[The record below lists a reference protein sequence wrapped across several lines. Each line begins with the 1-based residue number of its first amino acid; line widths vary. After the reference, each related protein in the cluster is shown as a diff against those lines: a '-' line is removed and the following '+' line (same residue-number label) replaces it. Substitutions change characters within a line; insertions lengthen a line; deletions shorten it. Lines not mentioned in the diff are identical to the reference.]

1 MKIIERRVVPVL
13 ACLVL
18 LVAACGQKPGV
29 HVAATESGGAS
40 TGSNSGG
47 LSAGDEPTDLG
58 SGDGGAGTGDGST
71 SGGGTSGGS
80 SGGGAT
86 GGGGASTG
94 SAELKITGKDRTGA
108 SASAINLA
116 VHAPVTGAAPLPA
129 ESFEKSNDLYWRHLI
144 ETKGEKVLGR
154 SKVNVAF
161 KDDKYTPN
169 TAIQACR
176 ELSASAFL
184 LVGAGGTD
192 QIQACGA
199 LAGVSGFPYFSPGV
213 TEAGLETATNPWY
226 FAGSMSYKQQGVLLA
241 AYIKNRFGNAKVGA
255 IITQTPNFEDA
266 VQGWQQGVQQYGIN
280 LYKTARHSKGDTS
293 WYNVIRDDFIDN
305 GVEVVYAL
313 TAPIDYIRFAQA
325 YPDGAKPQF
334 VGVGVTKAL
343 NAVLGSGCPDVD
355 GGEFFSPFP
364 GLDVIDA
371 LDPDFNKAAA
381 RFNKPKDDLALALW
395 SLAKIQDRVFTAYE
409 QAYGSTDLTR
419 EDLRRLMETQ
429 TVKTNLFPDIRWSAN
444 SHFGGTGVHVLKA
457 DCAAGIHKTIA
468 QFKSTF

>member
-1 MKIIERRVVPVL
+1 
-13 ACLVL
+13 
-18 LVAACGQKPGV
+18 
-29 HVAATESGGAS
+29 
-40 TGSNSGG
+40 
-47 LSAGDEPTDLG
+47 
-58 SGDGGAGTGDGST
+58 
-71 SGGGTSGGS
+71 
-80 SGGGAT
+80 
-86 GGGGASTG
+86 
-94 SAELKITGKDRTGA
+94 
-108 SASAINLA
+108 
-116 VHAPVTGAAPLPA
+116 
-129 ESFEKSNDLYWRHLI
+129 
-144 ETKGEKVLGR
+144 
-154 SKVNVAF
+154 
-161 KDDKYTPN
+161 
-169 TAIQACR
+169 
-176 ELSASAFL
+176 
-184 LVGAGGTD
+184 
-192 QIQACGA
+192 
-199 LAGVSGFPYFSPGV
+199 
-213 TEAGLETATNPWY
+213 
-226 FAGSMSYKQQGVLLA
+226 
-241 AYIKNRFGNAKVGA
+241 
-255 IITQTPNFEDA
+255 
-266 VQGWQQGVQQYGIN
+266 
-280 LYKTARHSKGDTS
+280 
-293 WYNVIRDDFIDN
+293 VIRDDFIDN